1 MILKKSIRF
10 YTLIIM
16 TLLYKEFL
24 FASKWTAPRENA
36 PTLKMGIV
44 GSSFSLDID
53 DPEGKSKPPI
63 QYRPNTMGRTAIGIE
78 YLGAGLTIGFTQSS
92 TQENETRYGKTT
104 GIDYQFR
111 FLREENSF
119 DLFYQ
124 KYSGFYIANSKDIDP
139 TIQGNDPLIQ
149 RSDLHSEH
157 MGLQYYRTLNP
168 ENLSLAACF
177 DQSGWQKES
186 GGSWFLYSAFDQHHI
201 DSDASLIPSQ
211 VSSSYPTI
219 QEFQGG
225 NFTSAKLGFGG
236 AYAFVYNHF
245 YVAGKLIIAG
255 GQQKQSYTLGAES
268 INRIIPTAGGNAKIS
283 FGYNGDAFFS
293 SFNLFNDTTDITLR
307 DRRLR
312 LGTLELSLFLGLHL

>member
-1 MILKKSIRF
+1 
-10 YTLIIM
+10 
-16 TLLYKEFL
+16 
-24 FASKWTAPRENA
+24 
-36 PTLKMGIV
+36 
-44 GSSFSLDID
+44 
-53 DPEGKSKPPI
+53 
-63 QYRPNTMGRTAIGIE
+63 MGRAAIGIE
-78 YLGAGLTIGFTQSS
+78 YFGAGLTVGFAQENS
-92 TQENETRYGKTT
+92 QENETRLGKTT

-139 TIQGNDPLIQ
+139 TIEGNDPLMQ

-157 MGLQYYRTLNP
+157 VGLQYYRTLSP

-186 GGSWFLYSAFDQHHI
+186 GGSWFIYSAFDQHHI
-201 DSDASLIPSQ
+201 DSDASLIPTQ
-211 VSSSYPTI
+211 VSSSYSTI

-245 YVAGKLIIAG
+245 YLATKLIIAG
-255 GQQKQSYTLGAES
+255 GQQKQVYSLGIED
-268 INRIIPTAGGNAKIS
+268 IDRIIPTAGGNAKIS
-283 FGYNGDAFFS
+283 FGYNSDSFFS
-293 SFNLFNDTTDITLR
+293 SFNLFNDTSDISLR
-307 DRRLR
+307 DRRIR
-312 LGTLELSLFLGLHL
+312 LGTLELSLFFGLHL